1 MYLTSLVVRR
11 DPAPEAG
18 SDVAADRLDVAEALR
33 AQLTA
38 PPPEHHRLR
47 MDDDAITVVCFI
59 AALSGADAQS
69 QIAVIRGGVVSAL
82 AGLPGWSLGT
92 DEET

>member
-11 DPAPEAG
+11 DPGPEAG
-18 SDVAADRLDVAEALR
+18 SDVVADRLEVAEALR
-33 AQLTA
+33 AQLSV
-38 PPPEHHRLR
+38 PPPEHHRLQ

-69 QIAVIRGGVVSAL
+69 QIAAIRGGVESAL
-82 AGLPGWSLGT
+82 TGLPGWSLGT
-92 DEET
+92 DEMT